1 MCELSFCYQER
12 ESRNPGP
19 NLWLIS
25 VQRPQIEARGA
36 KQPKMPT
43 MDDHPSFCGR
53 QMTPSPLLF
62 SSPPSAT
69 IVTIILGCNVC
80 LSQSLSQ
87 TISGHSIR
95 ESQRERGDSC
105 RQQRQKPP
113 NRRRE
118 AAELLDFDGGERA
131 NRKKARV
138 RQKCQHILDLNN
150 SCSWTNF
157 LSIYRAP
164 LKGGS

>member
-95 ESQRERGDSC
+95 ESQREREGTAADS
-105 RQQRQKPP
+105 RDR
-113 NRRRE
+113 NRRI
-118 AAELLDFDGGERA
+118 AGERRRSYLTLTVGSEQTERRHESDKSV
-131 NRKKARV
+131 NTF
-138 RQKCQHILDLNN
+138 
-150 SCSWTNF
+150 WT
-157 LSIYRAP
+157 
-164 LKGGS
+164 